1 MVAKGTKKCTPVV
14 YKKLYVQ
21 VDNSLPTQDAL
32 LKSLDLEW
40 NDHRHMRDQSW
51 KSLNFCIVLFGG
63 IVTAFSSKNL
73 GDYVIPLCV
82 VSALFALC
90 GRFVAAHHA
99 SKQKLKFDAI
109 QNIERSLKLDGV
121 LEPVMSYDSKST
133 VAVFIVRMH
142 NAIFLGSLAMA
153 AAYFLRGII

>member
-1 MVAKGTKKCTPVV
+1 MVCTRLYKQGIKGISARP
-14 YKKLYVQ
+14 
-21 VDNSLPTQDAL
+21 SQDAL

-40 NDHRHMRDQSW
+40 SDHRHMRDQSW

-63 IVTAFSSKNL
+63 IVTAFASESL

-99 SKQKLKFDAI
+99 DKQRLKFDAI
-109 QNIERSLKLDGV
+109 KNIERALGLGDVLK
-121 LEPVMSYDSKST
+121 PAMSYDSKST
-133 VAVFIVRMH
+133 VAFFIVRMH
-142 NAIFLGSLAMA
+142 SAMFLGSLAMA
-153 AAYFLRGII
+153 GAYFLRGIIK